1 MSVTIA
7 TLPAHPGFGENTS
20 FIFVGFLF
28 VIMVLGIL
36 ALLTIAI
43 GMLLKQFNQAKDTA
57 PKEATSASSSP
68 SPNSESATPAP
79 SEDDDIPAHVLA
91 LIAAATHVI
100 LEGRPQRIVGVRR
113 VGNVGW
119 AQEGRRE
126 IFSSHRIR

>member
-1 MSVTIA
+1 MSVIIA
-7 TLPAHPGFGENTS
+7 TLPAHPGFSENTN
-20 FIFVGFLF
+20 FIIVGFLF
-28 VIMVLGIL
+28 VIIVLGIL
-36 ALLTIAI
+36 ALLTVVVGKLIQ
-43 GMLLKQFNQAKDTA
+43 QFNRAKETA
-57 PKEATSASSSP
+57 PVATAPASSP
-68 SPNSESATPAP
+68 SSSAPESAESIP
-79 SEDDDIPAHVLA
+79 SDGDDIPAHVLA